1 MKFWWENSI
10 YLETH
15 AILSLVDPLHRGQH
29 PLFVSFLLRI
39 MFLQRTIQSMILFI
53 VPSYDRYPGPTAD
66 SRIFMGAYMNFMAL
80 IASVH
85 TLPRGAVMGVLK
97 KSLLYPIFT
106 YKVKGT
112 AHSSMPLDP
121 GALFGVWGNQKDE
134 LQKRKG

>member
-10 YLETH
+10 YLKTH

-29 PLFVSFLLRI
+29 PLSVSFLLRI

-66 SRIFMGAYMNFMAL
+66 SRIFMGAYMNFMAF

-85 TLPRGAVMGVLK
+85 TLPRGCDG
-97 KSLLYPIFT
+97 
-106 YKVKGT
+106 
-112 AHSSMPLDP
+112 SS
-121 GALFGVWGNQKDE
+121 
-134 LQKRKG
+134 QKRPSILYFYLKGQGHPYLDAA